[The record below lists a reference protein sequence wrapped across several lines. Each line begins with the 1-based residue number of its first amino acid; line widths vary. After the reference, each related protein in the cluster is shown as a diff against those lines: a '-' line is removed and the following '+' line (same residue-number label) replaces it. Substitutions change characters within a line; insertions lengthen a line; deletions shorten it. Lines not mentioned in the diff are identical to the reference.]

1 MNDIFCLKLN
11 VFFMENIMKMLGQM
25 LFKIICCLGMVLFAT
40 AASAQAQ
47 NVGTVATKVTSSL
60 GSVATMLGA
69 ASYVIGTGMFMVA
82 IFQLKQ
88 HKENPTQTPL
98 SKPMLFFIVAAS
110 LLYLPT
116 LMGVTKGTLFGTAS
130 TAGSAGTGLPT

>member
-1 MNDIFCLKLN
+1 MIKSKNILASIAGIAL
-11 VFFMENIMKMLGQM
+11 MMLAGHAMAENIGD
-25 LFKIICCLGMVLFAT
+25 V
-40 AASAQAQ
+40 ASKVSSALS
-47 NVGTVATKVTSSL
+47 NVAS
-60 GSVATMLGA
+60 MLGA

-98 SKPMLFFIVAAS
+98 SKPMLFLVVAAC

-116 LMGVTKGTLFGTAS
+116 SMSVTSGTLFSSAS
-130 TAGSAGTGLPT
+130 LANKWGS

>member
-1 MNDIFCLKLN
+1 M
-11 VFFMENIMKMLGQM
+11 
-25 LFKIICCLGMVLFAT
+25 FKNKKVFAT
-40 AASAQAQ
+40 LIGMALWMVAEYALAQSSSSQ
-47 NVGTVATKVTSSL
+47 NIGTVATKLKTSL
-60 GSVATMLGA
+60 GSVASMLGA

-98 SKPMLFFIVAAS
+98 SKPMLFFVVAAS

-116 LMGVTKGTLFGTAS
+116 IMGVTSGSLFSGAS
-130 TAGSAGTGLPT
+130 TAGSAGGNLPT

>member
-1 MNDIFCLKLN
+1 
-11 VFFMENIMKMLGQM
+11 MENGMFKNK
-25 LFKIICCLGMVLFAT
+25 KIITSLIGLALLMVAGI
-40 AASAQAQ
+40 AMADSI
-47 NVGTVATKVTSSL
+47 GGVAGRVKDSL
-60 GSVATMLGA
+60 GNVASMLGA

-98 SKPMLFFIVAAS
+98 SKPMLFFVVAAS

-116 LMGVTKGTLFGTAS
+116 LMGVTSGTLFATATTAGTA
-130 TAGSAGTGLPT
+130 GNLPA

>member
-1 MNDIFCLKLN
+1 MFKNKKLFAKF
-11 VFFMENIMKMLGQM
+11 VGLAMMMVAGFALAENI
-25 LFKIICCLGMVLFAT
+25 
-40 AASAQAQ
+40 
-47 NVGTVATKVTSSL
+47 GTVATKVQTSL
-60 GSVATMLGA
+60 DSVAQMLGA

-98 SKPMLFFIVAAS
+98 SKPMLFFVVAAS

-116 LMGVTKGTLFGTAS
+116 LMGVTSGTLFTNAQTAK
-130 TAGSAGTGLPT
+130 TGSW

>member
-1 MNDIFCLKLN
+1 MLKNRKLFVSIIGVTLMMVAGLAMAETIGN
-11 VFFMENIMKMLGQM
+11 V
-25 LFKIICCLGMVLFAT
+25 
-40 AASAQAQ
+40 ASRLQ
-47 NVGTVATKVTSSL
+47 SSL
-60 GSVATMLGA
+60 DSVSSMLGA

-98 SKPMLFFIVAAS
+98 SKPMMFFVVAAS

-116 LMGVTKGTLFGTAS
+116 LMGVTSGSLFSSAS
-130 TAGSAGTGLPT
+130 TAKSGSW

>member
-1 MNDIFCLKLN
+1 MIKNNKLFASL
-11 VFFMENIMKMLGQM
+11 VGFALMMLAGYAMAENIGN
-25 LFKIICCLGMVLFAT
+25 V
-40 AASAQAQ
+40 ASKVSSALS
-47 NVGTVATKVTSSL
+47 NVAS
-60 GSVATMLGA
+60 MLGA

-98 SKPMLFFIVAAS
+98 SKPMLFLVVAAC

-116 LMGVTKGTLFGTAS
+116 LMNVTSGTLFSSAS
-130 TAGSAGTGLPT
+130 LANKWGS

>member
-1 MNDIFCLKLN
+1 MKVIKQVMFKL
-11 VFFMENIMKMLGQM
+11 L
-25 LFKIICCLGMVLFAT
+25 CCLGLVFLAT
-40 AASAQAQ
+40 SVYAEDI
-47 NVGTVATKVTSSL
+47 GTVATRVKTGLS
-60 GSVATMLGA
+60 GIGKMLGA

-98 SKPMLFFIVAAS
+98 SKPMLFLIVAAS

-116 LMGVTKGTLFGTAS
+116 LMGVTSGSLFSDAK
-130 TAGSAGTGLPT
+130 TAGSLGTGLPT

>member
-1 MNDIFCLKLN
+1 M
-11 VFFMENIMKMLGQM
+11 
-25 LFKIICCLGMVLFAT
+25 FKNKKVFAT
-40 AASAQAQ
+40 LIGFALLMVADYALAASI
-47 NVGTVATKVTSSL
+47 GTVAGRVRDSL
-60 GSVATMLGA
+60 GSVAAMLGA

-98 SKPMLFFIVAAS
+98 SKPMLFFVVAAS

-116 LMGVTKGTLFGTAS
+116 LMGVTSGTLFSSSS
-130 TAGSAGTGLPT
+130 TAGSLGGNLPG

>member
-1 MNDIFCLKLN
+1 MFKNKKLFTSLMALALLLIADYAMAAN
-11 VFFMENIMKMLGQM
+11 V
-25 LFKIICCLGMVLFAT
+25 
-40 AASAQAQ
+40 
-47 NVGTVATKVTSSL
+47 
-60 GSVATMLGA
+60 GSVATSIKGSLSNVAKMLGA

-98 SKPMLFFIVAAS
+98 SKPMLFFVVAAS

-116 LMGVTKGTLFGTAS
+116 LMGVTSGTLFSNAS
-130 TAGSAGTGLPT
+130 TAGTAGDNLPS

>member
-1 MNDIFCLKLN
+1 MFKNKKLFTRIIGLAMMM
-11 VFFMENIMKMLGQM
+11 VAGIAMAENI
-25 LFKIICCLGMVLFAT
+25 
-40 AASAQAQ
+40 
-47 NVGTVATKVTSSL
+47 GTVASKVQTSL
-60 GSVATMLGA
+60 DNVGQMLGA

-98 SKPMLFFIVAAS
+98 SKPMMFFLVAAS

-116 LMGVTKGTLFGTAS
+116 LMGVTSGTLFTSAS
-130 TAGSAGTGLPT
+130 TAKTGSW

>member
-1 MNDIFCLKLN
+1 MFKNKKIFASLIGFALMM
-11 VFFMENIMKMLGQM
+11 VAGVALAENIGN
-25 LFKIICCLGMVLFAT
+25 V
-40 AASAQAQ
+40 ASKVQDSLD
-47 NVGTVATKVTSSL
+47 NVAS
-60 GSVATMLGA
+60 MLGA

-98 SKPMLFFIVAAS
+98 SKPMLFFVVAAS

-116 LMGVTKGTLFGTAS
+116 LMGVTSGTLFGTGAK
-130 TAGSAGTGLPT
+130 TAKTGSFNV

>member
-1 MNDIFCLKLN
+1 MFKSKKLFTRIIGLAMMM
-11 VFFMENIMKMLGQM
+11 VAGIAMAENI
-25 LFKIICCLGMVLFAT
+25 
-40 AASAQAQ
+40 
-47 NVGTVATKVTSSL
+47 GTVASKVQTSL
-60 GSVATMLGA
+60 DSVASMLGA

-98 SKPMLFFIVAAS
+98 SKPMLFFVVAAS

-116 LMGVTKGTLFGTAS
+116 LMGVTAGTLFSSAS
-130 TAGSAGTGLPT
+130 TAKTGSW

>member
-1 MNDIFCLKLN
+1 
-11 VFFMENIMKMLGQM
+11 
-25 LFKIICCLGMVLFAT
+25 MVAGIAMADSIGG
-40 AASAQAQ
+40 AAGR
-47 NVGTVATKVTSSL
+47 VKDSL
-60 GSVATMLGA
+60 GNVADMLGA

-98 SKPMLFFIVAAS
+98 SKPMLFFVVAAS

-116 LMGVTKGTLFGTAS
+116 LMGVTSGTLFTNS
-130 TAGSAGTGLPT
+130 VTAGKTGTNLPG

>member
-1 MNDIFCLKLN
+1 M
-11 VFFMENIMKMLGQM
+11 
-25 LFKIICCLGMVLFAT
+25 FKNKKGFAT
-40 AASAQAQ
+40 LIGFALLL
-47 NVGTVATKVTSSL
+47 VAGIAMADSIGGVAGRVKDSL
-60 GSVATMLGA
+60 GNVASMLGA

-98 SKPMLFFIVAAS
+98 SKPMLFFVVAAS

-116 LMGVTKGTLFGTAS
+116 LMGVTSCTLFATAT
-130 TAGSAGTGLPT
+130 TAGSLGGNLPA

>member
-1 MNDIFCLKLN
+1 MLKNKKIL
-11 VFFMENIMKMLGQM
+11 VGIIGFALLMVAEYALAQSSQNI
-25 LFKIICCLGMVLFAT
+25 
-40 AASAQAQ
+40 
-47 NVGTVATKVTSSL
+47 GTVATKLKSSL
-60 GSVATMLGA
+60 SSVASMLGA

-98 SKPMLFFIVAAS
+98 SKPMLFFVVAAS

-116 LMGVTKGTLFGTAS
+116 IMGVTSGSLFSGAS
-130 TAGSAGTGLPT
+130 TAGTGGTGLPS

>member
-1 MNDIFCLKLN
+1 MIKNNKIFASFVGLALMM
-11 VFFMENIMKMLGQM
+11 VAGYAMADNI
-25 LFKIICCLGMVLFAT
+25 
-40 AASAQAQ
+40 
-47 NVGTVATKVTSSL
+47 
-60 GSVATMLGA
+60 GSVASRISSALSNVASMLGA

-98 SKPMLFFIVAAS
+98 SKPMLFLVVAAC

-116 LMGVTKGTLFGTAS
+116 LMNVTSGTLFSSAS
-130 TAGSAGTGLPT
+130 LANKWGS

>member
-1 MNDIFCLKLN
+1 MFKLSRIFLKRMFALGL
-11 VFFMENIMKMLGQM
+11 VFF
-25 LFKIICCLGMVLFAT
+25 T
-40 AASAQAQ
+40 AGAMAETI
-47 NVGTVATKVTSSL
+47 GTVASSVTTSL
-60 GSVATMLGA
+60 SSVATMLGA

-98 SKPMLFFIVAAS
+98 SKPMLFFIVAAG

-116 LMGVTKGTLFGTAS
+116 LMGVTSGTLFGSGAT
-130 TAGSAGTGLPT
+130 TAGVSGSKLPT

>member
-1 MNDIFCLKLN
+1 M
-11 VFFMENIMKMLGQM
+11 
-25 LFKIICCLGMVLFAT
+25 FKNKKVFAT
-40 AASAQAQ
+40 LIGMALWMIAEYALAQANQ
-47 NVGTVATKVTSSL
+47 NIGTVATKLTGSL
-60 GSVATMLGA
+60 GSVASMLGA

-98 SKPMLFFIVAAS
+98 SKPMLFFVVAAS

-116 LMGVTKGTLFGTAS
+116 IMGVTSGSLFSGAT
-130 TAGSAGTGLPT
+130 TAGSAGTGLPS